1 MQRYFIELT
10 KQQMEETPAFS
21 VTGEDVHHIV
31 NVMRMNEG
39 DQIVCCSQ
47 DGFEAKCEL
56 QSVSKDNVSCLVVE
70 WTNENRELPIKVYI
84 ASGLP
89 KGDKLEWI
97 IQKGTELGAHA
108 FIPFQA
114 ARSVVKLDDK
124 KAKKKQERWTKIAK
138 EAAEQSYRN
147 EVPQVMGV
155 HSFQQ
160 LLQRVQNFDK
170 CVVAYEE
177 SSKQGEMS
185 AFGSAVSSLPKGSSL
200 LIIFGPEGGLTEAEV
215 EQVTEKDGV
224 PCGLGPRI
232 LRTETAPLYA
242 LSAIS
247 YQTELLRGDQ

>member
-1 MQRYFIELT
+1 
-10 KQQMEETPAFS
+10 
-21 VTGEDVHHIV
+21 
-31 NVMRMNEG
+31 MNG
-39 DQIVCCSQ
+39 
-47 DGFEAKCEL
+47 L
-56 QSVSKDNVSCLVVE
+56 SK
-70 WTNENRELPIKVYI
+70 
-84 ASGLP
+84 
-89 KGDKLEWI
+89 
-97 IQKGTELGAHA
+97 KGTELGAHA

-124 KAKKKQERWTKIAK
+124 KAKKKRERWAKIAK

-147 EVPQVMGV
+147 EVPQVMDV

-160 LLQRVQNFDK
+160 LLQRMQDFDK

-177 SSKQGEMS
+177 SSKKGEIS
-185 AFGSAVSSLPKGSSL
+185 AFSAVVRRLPKGSSL
-200 LIIFGPEGGLTEAEV
+200 LIVFGPEGGLTEAEV
-215 EQVTEKDGV
+215 ERLTEKDSM

>member
-10 KQQMEETPAFS
+10 KQEMEEAPAIS
-21 VTGEDVHHIV
+21 ITGEDVHHIV

-39 DQIVCCSQ
+39 DEIICCSQ

-56 QSVSKDNVSCLVVE
+56 QSVSKEKVSCLMIE

-108 FIPFQA
+108 FIPLQA

-124 KAKKKQERWTKIAK
+124 KAMKKRERWTKIAK

-147 EVPQVMGV
+147 EVPQVLDI

-160 LLQRVQNFDK
+160 LLEKVQNFDK

-177 SSKQGEMS
+177 SSKQGETSSFS
-185 AFGSAVSSLPKGSSL
+185 AVVSSLPKGSSL
-200 LIIFGPEGGLTEAEV
+200 LIVFGPEGGLTEAEV
-215 EQVTEKDGV
+215 ERLTAKNAV

-247 YQTELLRGDQ
+247 YHTELLRGDQ

>member
-10 KQQMEETPAFS
+10 KQQIEEAPTFS
-21 VTGEDVHHIV
+21 ITGEEVHHIV

-39 DQIVCCSQ
+39 DQIICCSQ

-56 QSVSKDNVSCLVVE
+56 QSVSKDKVSCLVIE

-124 KAKKKQERWTKIAK
+124 R
-138 EAAEQSYRN
+138 
-147 EVPQVMGV
+147 
-155 HSFQQ
+155 
-160 LLQRVQNFDK
+160 QRK
-170 CVVAYEE
+170 
-177 SSKQGEMS
+177 SG
-185 AFGSAVSSLPKGSSL
+185 
-200 LIIFGPEGGLTEAEV
+200 
-215 EQVTEKDGV
+215 KDG
-224 PCGLGPRI
+224 RK
-232 LRTETAPLYA
+232 LRRKR
-242 LSAIS
+242 LSNR
-247 YQTELLRGDQ
+247 TVTKCRE

>member
-10 KQQMEETPAFS
+10 KQQMEEAPAIS
-21 VTGEDVHHIV
+21 ITGEDVHHIV

-39 DQIVCCSQ
+39 DQIICCSQ

-56 QSVSKDNVSCLVVE
+56 QSVSKEKVSCLMIE

-108 FIPFQA
+108 FIPLQA

-124 KAKKKQERWTKIAK
+124 KAKKKRERWTKIAK

-147 EVPQVMGV
+147 EVPQVLDI

-160 LLQRVQNFDK
+160 LLDKVHNFDK

-177 SSKQGEMS
+177 SSKQGETSSFS
-185 AFGSAVSSLPKGSSL
+185 AVVSSLPKGSSL
-200 LIIFGPEGGLTEAEV
+200 LIVFGPEGGLTEAEV
-215 EQVTEKDGV
+215 ERLTAKNAV

-247 YQTELLRGDQ
+247 YHTELLRGDQ

>member
-10 KQQMEETPAFS
+10 KQQIEEAPAFS
-21 VTGEDVHHIV
+21 ITGEDVHHIV

-39 DQIVCCSQ
+39 DQIICCSQ

-56 QSVSKDNVSCLVVE
+56 QSVSKDKVSCLVIE

-124 KAKKKQERWTKIAK
+124 RQRKSGKDGRK
-138 EAAEQSYRN
+138 
-147 EVPQVMGV
+147 
-155 HSFQQ
+155 
-160 LLQRVQNFDK
+160 LQRKRLSNRTVTK
-170 CVVAYEE
+170 CRE
-177 SSKQGEMS
+177 
-185 AFGSAVSSLPKGSSL
+185 
-200 LIIFGPEGGLTEAEV
+200 
-215 EQVTEKDGV
+215 
-224 PCGLGPRI
+224 
-232 LRTETAPLYA
+232 
-242 LSAIS
+242 
-247 YQTELLRGDQ
+247 